1 MPTSSIPLKIL
12 VGYDGS
18 EHSRAALT
26 LLCDLCARED
36 APPAGQVHLLAVFT
50 PLMAGDQGPL
60 REALEKARA
69 DLEDRCFQVSSDFV
83 LGYPAEQLMLH
94 ADELHPDLIVIGARG
109 LRSALGILLGGVA
122 QHVVEYASCPV
133 LAVRAPYLGLQRILL
148 VTDGSIYGEKAT
160 EYLARFPIPLE
171 SQVEVMHVLPPLPLT
186 PSSEFYARTY
196 PLAPE
201 VLPVYPKE
209 PTPEELAW
217 QEDEEKHGKQ
227 ILDQSIELLRS
238 RGVEA
243 HPVMLRGDAAK
254 EIIEYAKEHHVNMIV
269 SGSRGLSQFKGW
281 LLGSVSRKLVHY
293 SDCSVLVVKSRIEP

>member
-1 MPTSSIPLKIL
+1 MTTNLAPLKIL
-12 VGYDGS
+12 VGFDGS
-18 EHSRAALT
+18 EHSLAALT

-36 APPAGQVHLLAVFT
+36 APPASIVHLLAVFT
-50 PLMAGDQGPL
+50 PLMAGDQGPM
-60 REALEKARA
+60 RDALQNAHNY
-69 DLEDRCFQVSSDFV
+69 LEDRCFQVTSNFV
-83 LGYPAEQLMLH
+83 LGYPAEQLMQH
-94 ADELHPDLIVIGARG
+94 ADELQPDLIVIGARG

-148 VTDGSIYGEKAT
+148 VTDGSSFSIKAT
-160 EYLARFPIPLE
+160 EYLAKFPIPLE
-171 SQVEVMHVLPPLPLT
+171 SQVEVMHILPPLPLT

-209 PTPEELAW
+209 PTPEELEW
-217 QEDEEKHGKQ
+217 QADEEKHGKF
-227 ILDQSIELLRS
+227 ILEQSIEMLRS
-238 RGVEA
+238 SGIEA
-243 HPVMLRGDAAK
+243 SPVILRGDAAK
-254 EIIEYAKEHHVNMIV
+254 EIIEYAKEHHTNLIV

-293 SDCSVLVVKSRIEP
+293 SDCSVLVVKSPIA

>member
-1 MPTSSIPLKIL
+1 MSTNFAPLKIL
-12 VGYDGS
+12 VGFDGS
-18 EHSRAALT
+18 EHSHATLT

-36 APPAGQVHLLAVFT
+36 APPASHIQLLAVFT

-60 REALEKARA
+60 RDALEQARA
-69 DLEDRCFQVSSDFV
+69 YLEDKCFQVTADFV
-83 LGYPAEQLMLH
+83 LGYPAEQLMQH
-94 ADELHPDLIVIGARG
+94 AEALSPDLIVIGARG

-148 VTDGSIYGEKAT
+148 VTDGSSHSAKAT
-160 EYLARFPIPLE
+160 EYLAKFPIPLD
-171 SQVEVMHVLPPLPLT
+171 SRVEVMHVLPPLPLT

-209 PTPEELAW
+209 PTREELDW
-217 QEDEEKHGKQ
+217 QEDEEKHGRL
-227 ILDQSIELLRS
+227 ILEQSVELLRS
-238 RGVEA
+238 GGIEA
-243 HPVMLRGDAAK
+243 SPVMLRGDAAK
-254 EIIEYAKEHHVNMIV
+254 EIIEYAKEHHINLIV

-293 SDCSVLVVKSRIEP
+293 SDCSVLVVKSAVD

>member
-1 MPTSSIPLKIL
+1 MPTNLAPLKIL
-12 VGYDGS
+12 VGFDGS
-18 EHSRAALT
+18 EHSLAALA

-36 APPAGQVHLLAVFT
+36 APPASNVHLLAVFT
-50 PLMAGDQGPL
+50 PLMAGDQGPM
-60 REALEKARA
+60 RDALQKAHTY
-69 DLEDRCFQVSSDFV
+69 LEDRCFQVTSNFV
-83 LGYPAEQLMLH
+83 LGYPAEQLMQH

-148 VTDGSIYGEKAT
+148 VTDGSSYSTKAT
-160 EYLARFPIPLE
+160 EYLAKFPIPLE
-171 SQVEVMHVLPPLPLT
+171 SQVEVMHILPPLPLT

-201 VLPVYPKE
+201 VLPIYPKE
-209 PTPEELAW
+209 PTPEELEW
-217 QEDEEKHGKQ
+217 QADEEKHGKL
-227 ILDQSIELLRS
+227 ILEQSSEMLRS
-238 RGVEA
+238 SGIEA
-243 HPVMLRGDAAK
+243 SPVILRGDAAK
-254 EIIEYAKEHHVNMIV
+254 EIIEYAKEHHTNLIV

-293 SDCSVLVVKSRIEP
+293 SDCSVLVVKSPID

>member
-1 MPTSSIPLKIL
+1 MPKDLNPIKIL
-12 VGYDGS
+12 VGFDGS
-18 EHSRAALT
+18 EHSFAALS
-26 LLCDLCARED
+26 LLCDLCARDD
-36 APPAGQVHLLAVFT
+36 APPASQVQLVAVFT

-60 REALEKARA
+60 REALEQAHSY
-69 DLEDRCFQVSSDFV
+69 LEDKCFRVKSDFV

-94 ADELHPDLIVIGARG
+94 AESLHPDLIVIGARG

-122 QHVVEYASCPV
+122 QHVVEYAPCPV

-148 VTDGSIYGEKAT
+148 VTDGSDYGLKAT
-160 EYLARFPIPLE
+160 EYLGNFPIPPG
-171 SQVEVMHVLPPLPLT
+171 SQVEVMHILPPLPLT

-217 QEDEEKHGKQ
+217 QADEEKHGRF
-227 ILDQSIELLRS
+227 ILDQSIELLHS
-238 RGVEA
+238 AGVEA
-243 HPVMLRGDAAK
+243 SPIMLRGDAAK
-254 EIIEYAKEHHVNMIV
+254 EIIEYSKAHHINLIV

-293 SDCSVLVVKSRIEP
+293 SDCSVLIVKSSTD

>member
-1 MPTSSIPLKIL
+1 VQTALAPLKIL
-12 VGYDGS
+12 VGFDGS
-18 EHSRAALT
+18 EHSRAAIT
-26 LLCDLCARED
+26 LLCDLCARDD
-36 APPAGQVHLLAVFT
+36 APPSSQVFLLAVFT

-60 REALEKARA
+60 REALEQARIF
-69 DLEDRCFQVSSDFV
+69 LEDRCFKVSADFV
-83 LGYPAEQLMLH
+83 LGYPAEQLLQH

-133 LAVRAPYLGLQRILL
+133 LAIRAPYLGLQRILL
-148 VTDGSIYGEKAT
+148 VTDGSYFSEKAT
-160 EYLARFPIPLE
+160 EYLSKFPLPME
-171 SQVEVMHVLPPLPLT
+171 SQIDVMHVLPPLPLT

-209 PTPEELAW
+209 PTQEELLW

-227 ILDQSIELLRS
+227 ILDNTVAMLHA
-238 RGVEA
+238 RGINA
-243 HPVMLRGDAAK
+243 NPVMLRGDAAK
-254 EIIEYAKEHHVNMIV
+254 EIIEYAKEHHINLIV

-293 SDCSVLVVKSRIEP
+293 SDCSVLVVKSR

>member
-1 MPTSSIPLKIL
+1 MSTHLAPLKIL
-12 VGYDGS
+12 VGFDGS
-18 EHSRAALT
+18 EHSLAAVT

-36 APPAGQVHLLAVFT
+36 APPASQVHLLAVFT

-60 REALEKARA
+60 RDALEKAHTY
-69 DLEDRCFQVSSDFV
+69 LEDRCFQVSSDFV
-83 LGYPAEQLMLH
+83 LGYPAEQIMQH
-94 ADELHPDLIVIGARG
+94 AEELHPDLIVIGARG

-133 LAVRAPYLGLQRILL
+133 MAIRAPYLGLQRILL
-148 VTDGSIYGEKAT
+148 VTDGSSFSIKAT

-171 SQVEVMHVLPPLPLT
+171 AKVEVMHVLPPLPLT

-209 PTPEELAW
+209 PTSEELEW
-217 QEDEEKHGKQ
+217 QAEEEKHGK
-227 ILDQSIELLRS
+227 LTLEQSVEMLHSGGIES
-238 RGVEA
+238 SQ
-243 HPVMLRGDAAK
+243 VMVRGDAAK
-254 EIIEYAKEHHVNMIV
+254 EIIEYAKEHHINLIV

-293 SDCSVLVVKSRIEP
+293 SDCSVLVVKSSID